1 MKAQTIQTYL
11 KACSKEELVQIL
23 LDVAKRNPP
32 VERFLI
38 AKFDPTAPISEF
50 DDYKAEV
57 RAEFFP
63 KRGFGNGS
71 PSIVFR
77 MLQRVEAEAIRPK
90 QVIDFIYYCVET
102 GVEFT
107 AAYGDINEEYYISF
121 EDLFERAAELAASE
135 NLINEYE
142 ARALRIVK
150 STDRMGWGF
159 YDNLEDIFKRYFP
172 ATDEI

>member
-1 MKAQTIQTYL
+1 MKAKTIQTHL
-11 KACSKEELVQIL
+11 NACSKEELVQIL
-23 LDVAKRNPP
+23 LDLAKRNPA
-32 VERFLI
+32 VEHFLI
-38 AKFDPTAPISEF
+38 AKFYPSEPIAEF

-71 PSIVFR
+71 PSIAFR
-77 MLQRVEAEAIRPK
+77 MLQRVEAEAISPK

-107 AAYGDINEEYYISF
+107 AAYGDIDEEYYTCF
-121 EDLFERAAELAASE
+121 EDLFERAAKLAASE

-142 ARALRIVK
+142 ARALCIVK
-150 STDRMGWGF
+150 STSEMGWGF
-159 YDNLEDIFKRYFP
+159 YDELEDIFGRYFP
-172 ATDEI
+172 AADEI